1 MSVWIVV
8 VAAGSGARF
17 GGPKQYELLGSSRV
31 VDRSIA
37 TACRVADRV
46 ALVVAADDVDD
57 DAHAVPLP
65 IPMSSWSPAAR
76 PGRRRCAEGSAA
88 VPNDAEVI
96 VVHDAARPLATDA
109 LFEQVIAAVAA
120 GADAAVPG
128 VAVSDSLR
136 RLDGG
141 IVDRGGVGRG
151 TDASGVS
158 GRRCCGRAHR
168 DEPDASDD
176 ATLVEMIGGKV
187 EVVPGEATNF
197 KITTSHDLVVARML
211 VAAEGAS

>member
-1 MSVWIVV
+1 MTVWIVV
-8 VAAGSGARF
+8 VAAGSGTRF

-46 ALVVAADDVDD
+46 ALVVAVDDVEELRADYRTNP
-57 DAHAVPLP
+57 AVVVVAGG
-65 IPMSSWSPAAR
+65 ISR
-76 PGRRRCAEGSAA
+76 SASVRGGLGA
-88 VPNDAEVI
+88 VSDDAEVI

-109 LFEQVIAAVAA
+109 LFEQVIASVLA

-141 IVDRGGVGRG
+141 IVDRGRVVAVQTPQAFR
-151 TDASGVS
+151 AELL
-158 GRRCCGRAHR
+158 RNAHR

-187 EVVPGEATNF
+187 EIVPGESTNF
-197 KITTSHDLVVARML
+197 KITTSHDLMVARML
-211 VAAEGAS
+211 VAAEGTA

>member
-8 VAAGSGARF
+8 VAAGSGTRF
-17 GGPKQYELLGSSRV
+17 GGPKQYELLGSSRI

-46 ALVVAADDVDD
+46 ALVVAADDVD
-57 DAHAVPLP
+57 AMRAQFRNPGLIVVAGGATRSASVRGGLGAV
-65 IPMSSWSPAAR
+65 SD
-76 PGRRRCAEGSAA
+76 
-88 VPNDAEVI
+88 DAEVI

-109 LFEQVIAAVAA
+109 LFEQVIASVVA
-120 GADAAVPG
+120 GADAALPG

-141 IVDRGGVGRG
+141 IVDRGRLVAVQTPLAFR
-151 TDASGVS
+151 AELL
-158 GRRCCGRAHR
+158 RAAHR

-187 EVVPGEATNF
+187 EIVPGEATNF
-197 KITTSHDLVVARML
+197 KITTSHDLMVARLL
-211 VAAEGAS
+211 VAAAGTS

>member
-1 MSVWIVV
+1 MTVWIVV
-8 VAAGSGARF
+8 VAAGSGTRF

-46 ALVVAADDVDD
+46 ALVVAVDDVEELRADYRTNP
-57 DAHAVPLP
+57 AVVVVAGG
-65 IPMSSWSPAAR
+65 ISR
-76 PGRRRCAEGSAA
+76 SASVRGGLGA
-88 VPNDAEVI
+88 VSDDAEVI
-96 VVHDAARPLATDA
+96 VVHDAARPLATDS
-109 LFEQVIAAVAA
+109 LFEQVIASVLA

-141 IVDRGGVGRG
+141 IVDRGQVVAVQTPQAFR
-151 TDASGVS
+151 AEWL
-158 GRRCCGRAHR
+158 RNAHR

-187 EVVPGEATNF
+187 EIVPGESTNF
-197 KITTSHDLVVARML
+197 KITTSHDLMVARML
-211 VAAEGAS
+211 VAAEGTA

>member
-1 MSVWIVV
+1 MTVWIVV
-8 VAAGSGARF
+8 VAAGSGTRF

-46 ALVVAADDVDD
+46 ALVVAVDDVDELRAD
-57 DAHAVPLP
+57 YRTNPAVVVVAGGT
-65 IPMSSWSPAAR
+65 SR
-76 PGRRRCAEGSAA
+76 SASVRGGLGA
-88 VPNDAEVI
+88 VSDDAEVI

-109 LFEQVIAAVAA
+109 LFEQVIASVVA

-141 IVDRGGVGRG
+141 IVDRAGVVAVQTPQAFR
-151 TDASGVS
+151 AELL
-158 GRRCCGRAHR
+158 RIAHR

-187 EVVPGEATNF
+187 EIVPGESTNF
-197 KITTSHDLVVARML
+197 KITTSHDLMVARML
-211 VAAEGAS
+211 VAAEGTA

>member
-8 VAAGSGARF
+8 VAAGSGSRF

-37 TACRVADRV
+37 TSCRVADRV
-46 ALVVAADDVDD
+46 ALVVAAGDVEELRTQYR
-57 DAHAVPLP
+57 ANPAVVVV
-65 IPMSSWSPAAR
+65 AGGTTR
-76 PGRRRCAEGSAA
+76 SASVRGGLGA
-88 VPNDAEVI
+88 VSDDAEVI

-109 LFEQVIAAVAA
+109 LFDQVIASVLA

-141 IVDRGGVGRG
+141 IIDRGRVVAVQTPQAFR
-151 TDASGVS
+151 AELL
-158 GRRCCGRAHR
+158 RNAHR
-168 DEPDASDD
+168 GEPDASDD

-187 EVVPGEATNF
+187 EVVPGESTNF
-197 KITTSHDLVVARML
+197 KITTSHDLMVARML